1 MTEREA
7 IERIKKDIC
16 CERHVQHYCDDS
28 CMYGKNK
35 CAYQKAIKAL
45 ENQNTLLDFLVSIE
59 ISNICEDDRMCE
71 WCEEHCAYACPQ
83 KECYLK
89 YAEIERNKNE
99 R

>member
-7 IERIKKDIC
+7 IEMIKQVPLYRYE
-16 CERHVQHYCDDS
+16 CELENHRQSDLFKALYS
-28 CMYGKNK
+28 
-35 CAYQKAIKAL
+35 AIKAL
-45 ENQNTLLDFLVSIE
+45 ENQSTLLEFLVSLE

-71 WCEEHCAYACPQ
+71 WCEEHCAYVWPQ

-89 YAEIERNKNE
+89 YAENERNAKNE